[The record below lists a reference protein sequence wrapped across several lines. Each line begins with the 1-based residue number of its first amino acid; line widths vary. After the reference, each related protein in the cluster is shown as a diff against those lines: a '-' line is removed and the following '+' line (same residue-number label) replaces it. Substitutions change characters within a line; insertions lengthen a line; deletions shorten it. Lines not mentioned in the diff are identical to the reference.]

1 MTWQFNVRLV
11 AITRIVLSD
20 LRCNISIVHGWCLV
34 GIGWWWRLY
43 SRVSYDVSGL
53 WMKEQAV
60 IATLAAPHHKELTL
74 TALES

>member
-34 GIGWWWRLY
+34 GIGWWWWLY
-43 SRVSYDVSGL
+43 SRVGYDVSGL

-74 TALES
+74 TGPES